1 MIWSVTVFAD
11 DDPIRA
17 LEFQF
22 KNCDDAS
29 NFVGMIFDSAVDNIT
44 VSVMR
49 KEKDGRHKFATI
61 YNACT
66 GERKEYDV

>member
-22 KNCDDAS
+22 SNCEDAS
-29 NFVGMIFDSAVDNIT
+29 NFVGLVFDSAKDNIA
-44 VSVMR
+44 VSIM
-49 KEKDGRHKFATI
+49 KKSSKASI
-61 YNACT
+61 YDART

>member
-22 KNCDDAS
+22 KDRDDAI
-29 NFVGMIFDSAVDNIT
+29 NFVGFVFEYAKDNVA

-49 KEKDGRHKFATI
+49 KEITTTI
-61 YNACT
+61 YDART
-66 GERKEYDV
+66 GERKEVDL